1 MGDSD
6 INTLIARRG
15 QIKAIVTRFQNFIR
29 SSECDLKQ
37 LPPRQLKV
45 EEAWQNFELVQ
56 TPIEEL
62 ESTTDHSQYRIDFE
76 NLFFET
82 VAEAEQKLSSTR
94 VNQNEASF

>member
-6 INTLIARRG
+6 INALIARRG
-15 QIKAIVTRFQNFIR
+15 QIKAIVMLFKNFVR

-45 EEAWQNFELVQ
+45 EETWQNVELVQ
-56 TPIEEL
+56 AAIEEL
-62 ESTTDHSQYRIDFE
+62 ESTTDHSQNRIDFE

-82 VAEAEQKLSSTR
+82 VAEAEQK
-94 VNQNEASF
+94 